1 MSLALTVI
9 SLLVLAI
16 YALIKKL
23 TPPDTPIEDIDEHM
37 KHVMQCSNQ
46 DQRRKYI
53 KTDAKRRRK
62 KSE

>member
-9 SLLVLAI
+9 SLTVLAV

-23 TPPDTPIEDIDEHM
+23 TPPDPPIEDIDEHM

>member
-9 SLLVLAI
+9 SLLVLAV

-23 TPPDTPIEDIDEHM
+23 TPPDPPIEDMDEHM
-37 KHVMQCSNQ
+37 KHVLQCSNQ
-46 DQRRKYI
+46 DQRRKFI
-53 KTDAKRRRK
+53 TADAKRRRQ